1 MEFQTAKRMVLSLFV
16 MIVLCCVSAL
26 ILRGSNESLAA
37 VITYF
42 AVALLAFVTFI
53 IFKWLRCHWCGGV
66 LLRRVVW
73 LKSCPHCNRDLV
85 TGLRDKKKAK
95 AGK

>member
-1 MEFQTAKRMVLSLFV
+1 MKFQTAKRMVLSLFV

-42 AVALLAFVTFI
+42 AVRCWRSSPSSSSS
-53 IFKWLRCHWCGGV
+53 WLRCPWCGGV

>member
-1 MEFQTAKRMVLSLFV
+1 MTAGFTICIFASLIGIFAGAGNPELSNY
-16 MIVLCCVSAL
+16 ML
-26 ILRGSNESLAA
+26 IAA
-37 VITYF
+37 VI
-42 AVALLAFVTFI
+42 VLLFTLAI
-53 IFKWLRCHWCGGV
+53 IMKWARCPWCGGV